1 MKKFTL
7 TLVLLFI
14 IAIAFGQRANKFAQ
28 FTKVSPYSMKKP
40 IEAQNGEKGALNPIW
55 TELFTD
61 SGTVVVNGLPDDFSY
76 TPNAIYTEFSF
87 ANAEIPILK
96 KYDEG
101 EVKEGVGAGA
111 SLAYANTNSLTN
123 QDVLEA
129 VELIMYTI

>member
-76 TPNAIYTEFSF
+76 TPNATSIDDQWHWISDGSIGHAWTTNHAINEVFTTGTYGPVPSVNPTLYFEF
-87 ANAEIPILK
+87 E
-96 KYDEG
+96 
-101 EVKEGVGAGA
+101 
-111 SLAYANTNSLTN
+111 
-123 QDVLEA
+123 
-129 VELIMYTI
+129 